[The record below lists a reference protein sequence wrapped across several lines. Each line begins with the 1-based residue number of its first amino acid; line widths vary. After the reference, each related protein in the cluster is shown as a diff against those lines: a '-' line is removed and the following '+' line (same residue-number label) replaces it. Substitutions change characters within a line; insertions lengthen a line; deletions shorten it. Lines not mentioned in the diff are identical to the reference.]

1 MLPLPLVRLE
11 PPATST
17 SPSASRVVV
26 WLTRGTFML
35 PVLLNPPEPARAGI
49 AMHTA
54 SPRATKPNQGMSGLA
69 LNLLL
74 TAREEIIASRMRL
87 VFERADTIG
96 KGLLIG
102 FISRNR
108 TELLF
113 TLRRKSNTTVTFAD
127 HALEPEGGRRLHM
140 WIERSRRRKGRCM
153 PLPMNLR
160 RDRPGRRSKP
170 R

>member
-113 TLRRKSNTTVTFAD
+113 TLRRKSNMIATFVGATTSASTF
-127 HALEPEGGRRLHM
+127 
-140 WIERSRRRKGRCM
+140 
-153 PLPMNLR
+153 
-160 RDRPGRRSKP
+160 
-170 R
+170 